1 MMMEVIIECEAE
13 AFSTE
18 AGEGVADCGATL
30 SCMGDE
36 TWEAWLAAMC
46 ATADDLEFI
55 DVDKVFKFGGG
66 ERLTSKTM
74 VNIPV

>member
-1 MMMEVIIECEAE
+1 MRAGGGEKPTDEAEGVMLEVIVEFEAE

-36 TWEAWLAAMC
+36 TWEAWLAAMGK
-46 ATADDLEFI
+46 TADDWSSS
-55 DVDKVFKFGGG
+55 
-66 ERLTSKTM
+66 T
-74 VNIPV
+74 